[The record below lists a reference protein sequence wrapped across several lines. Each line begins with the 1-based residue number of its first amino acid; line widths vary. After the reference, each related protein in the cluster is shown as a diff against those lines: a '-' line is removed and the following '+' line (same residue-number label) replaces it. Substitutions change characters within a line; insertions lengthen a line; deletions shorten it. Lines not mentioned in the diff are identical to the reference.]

1 MVEVL
6 DVEGISVED
15 TTEEVMA
22 IMGEVEGGLKDKDT
36 DKDKDDHHII
46 VHNPSMYLL
55 GLYGFQLP
63 PFRLS

>member
-15 TTEEVMA
+15 TMEEDMA
-22 IMGEVEGGLKDKDT
+22 IMGEVEGGVKDK

-46 VHNPSMYLL
+46 VHNPTSMYLLL
-55 GLYGFQLP
+55 GLYGF
-63 PFRLS
+63 